1 MARKKHEKLSNQAYE
16 NQVSPVEPQLLEIDD
31 KPPEPR
37 RFTPK
42 DCAMCETHRPRGESY
57 SRVYST
63 QGKIRYC
70 KCGFCGHTWSQEGK

>member
-1 MARKKHEKLSNQAYE
+1 MAKKKQVEVLSESQEDRVSTVNT
-16 NQVSPVEPQLLEIDD
+16 QVEDAIDST
-31 KPPEPR
+31 PAPR